1 MSRKIN
7 PYRVVLPK
15 AWISKNKKNI
25 LKLDWNESTIK
36 PSPLVK
42 SEILKFLENEPF
54 QWYPNLY
61 NEELYNLISDYT
73 SQNIETIQLFSGVD
87 SLHEVISRTFLSEKD
102 NVVIVGP
109 TYDNFRACVEASKAN
124 VFNFDLDED
133 FKIDFK
139 LLDDCIENTKP
150 KLLYIVNP
158 NNPTGNS
165 HDLKSIQELLKKHLN
180 TILIFDEAYYE
191 FNKSSFDKD
200 LREIPN
206 LIICRTF
213 SKAFGLASFR
223 IGYSISNI
231 SIKNQLSDIRNPKSV
246 SQLAQVAAIAAL
258 KDLDYTL
265 KYIEEVNK
273 SKKIIFEYFDKNK
286 KFKVFNSDANFLFI
300 ECNSISLKKEL
311 ITFLNKNNIFVR
323 DFTHLKKLDNFFR
336 ITLGN
341 STQMNYLITVLDKV
355 LK

>member
-1 MSRKIN
+1 MRHKIK
-7 PYRVVLPK
+7 PYRVVLPE
-15 AWISKNKKNI
+15 AWKSKNKQNV
-25 LKLDWNESTIK
+25 LKLDWNESTIN
-36 PSPLVK
+36 PSPNVK
-42 SEILKFLENEPF
+42 RDISNFIKNEPL

-61 NEELYNLISDYT
+61 NEELYKLISDYT
-73 SQNIETIQLFSGVD
+73 SQNIETIQLFSGID
-87 SLHEVISRTFLSEKD
+87 SLHEVISRTFLSED
-102 NVVIVGP
+102 DQVVIVGP
-109 TYDNFRACVEASKAN
+109 TYDNFRACVEASRAN
-124 VFNFDLDED
+124 VFNFHLDED

-139 LLDDCIENTKP
+139 LLDECIENIKP

-165 HDLKSIQELLKKHLN
+165 HDLKPVKELLKKHLN
-180 TILIFDEAYYE
+180 TILVFDEAYYE
-191 FNKSSFDKD
+191 FNKSSFDQD

-223 IGYSISNI
+223 IGYSLSNI
-231 SIKNQLSDIRNPKSV
+231 SIKNQLSNIRNPKSV

-258 KDLDYTL
+258 KDLNYTL

-300 ECNSISLKKEL
+300 KCNSISLKKVL
-311 ITFLNKNNIFVR
+311 ITFLNKNKIFVR
-323 DFTHLKKLDNFFR
+323 DFTHLPKLDNFFR
-336 ITLGN
+336 ITIGN
-341 STQMNYLITVLDKV
+341 SKQMNYLITVLDQI